1 MYSNIFGK
9 YCVLRL
15 RDKDGSLQAD
25 GRRSRNSF
33 RSEKGKRTVQTGKV
47 VRGRPWKAWAHAC
60 PVQKGSVEEWGCGAP
75 VRNDPFPVGGAR
87 SLYLTIA
94 TLKGHFCGKGVCAL
108 CWFITSGKGKSPE
121 NKRKN
126 LLPTG
131 RQKKAVYFRGALV
144 SLASVGGRH
153 CPRQGFLFSARV
165 HEVNRFFLSA
175 TKKKRNTE
183 KREKGKA
190 KRKLEMKEKK
200 GNLVEEKNPE
210 CTENYSQNT
219 SLTNSARRTSR

>member
-1 MYSNIFGK
+1 MPAPYRKGA
-9 YCVLRL
+9 LRN
-15 RDKDGSLQAD
+15 GVT
-25 GRRSRNSF
+25 GHP
-33 RSEKGKRTVQTGKV
+33 SETI
-47 VRGRPWKAWAHAC
+47 
-60 PVQKGSVEEWGCGAP
+60 
-75 VRNDPFPVGGAR
+75 PFLSGAR

-94 TLKGHFCGKGVCAL
+94 TLNRHFYGKGVCAL
-108 CWFITSGKGKSPE
+108 CWFITSEKGKSPE
-121 NKRKN
+121 NKGKN

-190 KRKLEMKEKK
+190 KRKLEKKEKK

-210 CTENYSQNT
+210 CTENYSQNEPCFPKV
-219 SLTNSARRTSR
+219 

>member
-1 MYSNIFGK
+1 MGHP
-9 YCVLRL
+9 
-15 RDKDGSLQAD
+15 
-25 GRRSRNSF
+25 
-33 RSEKGKRTVQTGKV
+33 SETI
-47 VRGRPWKAWAHAC
+47 
-60 PVQKGSVEEWGCGAP
+60 
-75 VRNDPFPVGGAR
+75 PFLSGGAR

-108 CWFITSGKGKSPE
+108 CWFITSEKGKSPE
-121 NKRKN
+121 NKKKN

-183 KREKGKA
+183 KREKGKKEKQKENW
-190 KRKLEMKEKK
+190 KRKKKKEIWSKK
-200 GNLVEEKNPE
+200 
-210 CTENYSQNT
+210 
-219 SLTNSARRTSR
+219 RTLNAHKTIRKTQV